1 MFTVAVR
8 RSFIAQHYL
17 IGGDWGKENE
27 KHSHNYIVEVI
38 LEGKKLDEHGYLVD
52 ITEIEARLNE
62 TVARFKG
69 ITLNDLPEFA
79 GMNPSIERLAN
90 LFCSS
95 ILHGMRNPPVSAVRV
110 KISESD
116 NAWASCRQDI
126 S

>member
-1 MFTVAVR
+1 M
-8 RSFIAQHYL
+8 
-17 IGGDWGKENE
+17 
-27 KHSHNYIVEVI
+27 
-38 LEGKKLDEHGYLVD
+38 DEHGYLVD

-79 GMNPSIERLAN
+79 GLNPSIERLAN

-95 ILHGMRNPPVSAVRV
+95 ILKGMRNPPVSAVCV

-116 NAWASCRQDI
+116 SAWASCRQDI